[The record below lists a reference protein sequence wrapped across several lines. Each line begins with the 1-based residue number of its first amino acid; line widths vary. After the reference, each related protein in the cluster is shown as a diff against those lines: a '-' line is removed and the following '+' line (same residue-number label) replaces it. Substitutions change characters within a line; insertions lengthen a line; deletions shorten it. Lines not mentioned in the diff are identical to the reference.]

1 VRLLIDNALSP
12 VVATR
17 LGEAGHDVVHVRELG
32 LGNAPDDV
40 IFDVAS
46 DQSRVLVSAD
56 TDFGTLLARRK
67 SARPSVVLLRRSSQR
82 RPELQAASLLA
93 NLPAV
98 KNEFDAGA
106 VVVIED
112 ARIRVRALPFGG
124 NR

>member
-1 VRLLIDNALSP
+1 
-12 VVATR
+12 
-17 LGEAGHDVVHVRELG
+17 
-32 LGNAPDDV
+32 
-40 IFDVAS
+40 
-46 DQSRVLVSAD
+46 
-56 TDFGTLLARRK
+56 
-67 SARPSVVLLRRSSQR
+67 
-82 RPELQAASLLA
+82 LA